1 MLPHEN
7 SSEPKAL
14 LDPSLVSA
22 LDPIP
27 RVDLT
32 EEVVRRFKA
41 LLADGKLKPGGRL
54 PAERDL
60 AVLFAIS
67 RPSLRH
73 GLKALELMG
82 AIESRRRHGTFVTK
96 SAAKILDEPLHFAV
110 LLNSTSFEEVYE
122 VRRIVEVELAGLAA
136 QRATPAELDEIENC
150 LTQQKENINL
160 GREFLQKD
168 LEFHNLIAR
177 ASHNALFATVLG
189 GLRSIMSDKMRVLL
203 ESPRADVPKSV
214 HSTLDQ
220 HAEIVRRLRSGNPA
234 GARKA
239 MLHHLEEV
247 YGQWLR
253 LQGSGAVAD

>member
-1 MLPHEN
+1 MLQPEKG
-7 SSEPKAL
+7 PDQKAL
-14 LDPSLVSA
+14 LDPELVSA
-22 LDPIP
+22 LEPIP
-27 RVDLT
+27 RIDLT

-60 AVLFAIS
+60 AVMFGIS

-96 SAAKILDEPLHFAV
+96 SAGKVLDEPLHFAV
-110 LLNSTSFEEVYE
+110 LLNATSFEELYE
-122 VRRIVEVELAGLAA
+122 VRRIVEVELAALAA
-136 QRATPAELDEIENC
+136 VRASTAELDEIEKC
-150 LTQQKENINL
+150 LAEQKASVRL

-177 ASHNALFATVLG
+177 ASHNGLFATVLG
-189 GLRSIMSDKMRVLL
+189 GLRTIMSDKMRILL

-220 HAEIVRRLRSGNPA
+220 HAEIVRRLRARNAA

-239 MLHHLEEV
+239 MLRHLEEV

-253 LQGSGAVAD
+253 LQGSEGTTR

>member
-1 MLPHEN
+1 MLSLEDSP
-7 SSEPKAL
+7 EPKAL
-14 LDPSLVSA
+14 LDPNLLSA

-73 GLKALELMG
+73 GLKALELIG
-82 AIESRRRHGTFVTK
+82 AIESRRHGTFVTK
-96 SAAKILDEPLHFAV
+96 SAAKVLHEPLHFAV

-150 LTQQKENINL
+150 LTQQKVNVNL

-220 HAEIVRRLRSGNPA
+220 HAEIVRRLRSANPA

-253 LQGSGAVAD
+253 LQYSGAAAD

>member
-1 MLPHEN
+1 MTGDEN
-7 SSEPKAL
+7 TTEAL
-14 LDPSLVSA
+14 FHPDLVAA
-22 LDPIP
+22 LEPIP

-32 EEVVRRFKA
+32 EEVVRRFKG

-60 AVLFAIS
+60 AVLFRIS

-73 GLKALELMG
+73 GLKALEMMG
-82 AIESRRRHGTFVTK
+82 AIESRRRHGTFVTR
-96 SAAKILDEPLHFAV
+96 SAAKVLDEPLHFAV
-110 LLNSTSFEEVYE
+110 LLNSTSFEELYE

-136 QRATPAELDEIENC
+136 ERATTAELDEIENC
-150 LTQQKENINL
+150 LVQQKASVHL

-177 ASHNALFATVLG
+177 ASHNGLFATILG

-214 HSTLDQ
+214 LSTMDQ
-220 HAEIVRRLRSGNPA
+220 HAQIVRRLRAGNA
-234 GARKA
+234 AAARKA
-239 MLHHLEEV
+239 MLRHLEEV
-247 YGQWLR
+247 YAQWLG
-253 LQGSGAVAD
+253 LQGNGITAD